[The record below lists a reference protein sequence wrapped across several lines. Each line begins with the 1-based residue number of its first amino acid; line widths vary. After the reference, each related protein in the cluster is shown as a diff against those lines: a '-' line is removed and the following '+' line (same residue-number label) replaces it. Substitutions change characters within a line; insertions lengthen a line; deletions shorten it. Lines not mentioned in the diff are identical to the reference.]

1 MEITV
6 NKPLAETFGWLQ
18 AWVPVRAAFSSWKIR
33 ALQNM
38 RLPLERAP
46 VWTWSSSGR
55 HPGKICP
62 TTMSG

>member
-6 NKPLAETFGWLQ
+6 NKPLA
-18 AWVPVRAAFSSWKIR
+18 AVRAAFSSWKIR

>member
-18 AWVPVRAAFSSWKIR
+18 VR